1 MLPKIASGA
10 EVMGSAENGPV
21 GLVCVPSAI
30 PARERA
36 QHFVLARELL
46 NSQAAERA
54 DLPDG
59 YAFRFAAD
67 KLVELVRFIDNE
79 RKCCPFMTFHLQI
92 GPQAE
97 PIWLRMTGPEGTR
110 EVLQAELSLQSSCGC
125 SA

>member
-1 MLPKIASGA
+1 
-10 EVMGSAENGPV
+10 MGGAENGSV

-36 QHFVLARELL
+36 EHFAFARDLL
-46 NSQAAERA
+46 NKQAAERS

-79 RKCCPFMTFHLQI
+79 RKCCPFMTFRLQI
-92 GPQAE
+92 GPQGG

-110 EVLQAELSLQSSCGC
+110 EVLQAELSLQSSCECG
-125 SA
+125 A

>member
-1 MLPKIASGA
+1 MLPEIASGA
-10 EVMGSAENGPV
+10 EVMGNAEDGSV
-21 GLVCVPSAI
+21 ELICVPSAI

-46 NSQAAERA
+46 DKQAAERA

-67 KLVELVRFIDNE
+67 QFVELVRFIDNE

-92 GPQAE
+92 GPQDG
-97 PIWLRMTGPEGTR
+97 PIWLRMTGPAGTR
-110 EVLQAELSLQSSCGC
+110 EVLQAELSLKSSCGC
-125 SA
+125 GV

>member
-10 EVMGSAENGPV
+10 EVMGAAENVSV
-21 GLVCVPSAI
+21 GLICVPLAI

-46 NSQAAERA
+46 NMQAMARA

-59 YAFRFAAD
+59 YAFRFAPDTLA
-67 KLVELVRFIDNE
+67 ELLRFIDNE

-92 GPQAE
+92 GPQAG
-97 PIWLRMTGPEGTR
+97 PIWLRITGPEGTR
-110 EVLQAELSLQSSCGC
+110 EVLRAELSLQSSCGC
-125 SA
+125 GA

>member
-10 EVMGSAENGPV
+10 EGMGSAENESI
-21 GLVCVPSAI
+21 GLICVPSAI
-30 PARERA
+30 PAPERA
-36 QHFVLARELL
+36 RHFVLARELL
-46 NSQAAERA
+46 NKAAERA

-92 GPQAE
+92 GPQAG

-125 SA
+125 GE

>member
-1 MLPKIASGA
+1 MLPKIALGA
-10 EVMGSAENGPV
+10 EVMGSAENGSV

-36 QHFVLARELL
+36 QHFVLAQELL
-46 NSQAAERA
+46 NKQAAERA

-79 RKCCPFMTFHLQI
+79 RKCCPFMIFHLQI
-92 GPQAE
+92 GPQAG

-125 SA
+125 GA